1 MVTPTEGHV
10 LTPRTREDVTLYCQ
24 RDFADAIK
32 SQILRRGDN
41 HRLSAGPNVTRSGC
55 TVGGSRSD
63 EEGERDSRIEEEP
76 QAKEGRGLYQ
86 LEEARQ
92 WFP

>member
-1 MVTPTEGHV
+1 M
-10 LTPRTREDVTLYCQ
+10 
-24 RDFADAIK
+24 
-32 SQILRRGDN
+32 RRGDN
-41 HRLSAGPNVTRSGC
+41 HRLSAGPNVTRSGY
-55 TVGGSRSD
+55 TMGGRRSD
-63 EEGERDSRIEEEP
+63 EEGERERDSRMEEEP